1 MSTPEEIAEE
11 VFENTPEIKQEN
23 ENIPQKSEETEG
35 GEVEGEE
42 EGGEVEGEEGEEG
55 GEEGEE
61 GEREEGEEEEE
72 GEVEEEK
79 VEGEKVEVEEGEEI
93 KNFVEKESPLNVA
106 STNVVNAINNVLEKI
121 NSGLVNINQ
130 LFSQKNKKNNIV
142 EGNISNML
150 HFQQEKENDEKY
162 TEYLNYLKAFYEKE
176 SKKTVYQKSYQDG
189 KLVLSNQKGE
199 KIVITPSIIVDLD
212 NYKNMLNKEVHN
224 TLFKIVNL
232 VETYSMTNESHKE
245 EFQKLKNIYITF
257 KKQLNDIENIE
268 TSFYTKIR
276 TAEDQIATLAIQL
289 NVMKEERI
297 EVYSKIKTQI
307 TQKLKETL
315 ILQFKESQF
324 KIPSTDVISKIS
336 QESSIPIEDIEF
348 WFSWIEKSYLYVN
361 KQHEYSSLIQSQKKD
376 ENDFEHLMKNYILQ
390 KPNIQFS

>member
-23 ENIPQKSEETEG
+23 ENIPQKSEEE
-35 GEVEGEE
+35 EGEE
-42 EGGEVEGEEGEEG
+42 EVEGDKEVEGEEGEVE
-55 GEEGEE
+55 EEVEGE
-61 GEREEGEEEEE
+61 
-72 GEVEEEK
+72 EVEEEVE
-79 VEGEKVEVEEGEEI
+79 VEGEEVEEGEEI
-93 KNFVEKESPLNVA
+93 ENFVKKESPLNVA
-106 STNVVNAINNVLEKI
+106 STNVVNAINHVLEKM
-121 NSGLVNINQ
+121 NSGLVNMNQ

-142 EGNISNML
+142 EGNISNMF
-150 HFQQEKENDEKY
+150 HFQQEKESDEKY

-276 TAEDQIATLAIQL
+276 TAEDEIATLAIQL